1 MTEVLKQA
9 PKGRHTELFDAFDE
23 IRSQEAPLWL
33 HRIRS
38 EAMERFTELG
48 MPVVRELSFPLKED
62 WIYTDLRTI
71 ADTTYHTEPVPA
83 EISEAM
89 ISPYE
94 FGQKDWHKIV
104 IVNGVYS
111 PSLSRISDLPPGAFV
126 GRLADALINH
136 PELVHPY
143 LGRGADF
150 ENNGLTALNTALFRD
165 GLFVYLPRGEI
176 IETPVHVHYLT
187 TSYETPLITQPR
199 TLIVAGDGTKLQVVE
214 SYTGLTEDQ
223 YLTNAVT
230 EISVGRDGQIDHYR
244 INREGLGAAHL
255 SNTQLQLAENGHI
268 STFNMSMGAKL
279 TRNDTNAKLA
289 GEHAVVRMN
298 GLYLVTGDQH
308 VDNHTAID
316 HAMPNCDSYEV
327 YKGIL
332 ADKARGVFNGQ
343 VMVQQDAQE
352 TDAKQLNKNLMLSP
366 DAMIH
371 TKPQLEIY
379 ADRVKCTH
387 GATVG
392 QLDDEQIFYLR
403 TRGLSHE
410 SACHLLTYGFAADLI
425 RRLKIDAVR
434 SALDTLFETT
444 ISDLSAAQSQ
454 TER

>member
-23 IRSQEAPLWL
+23 IRSQEEPLWL

-165 GLFVYLPRGEI
+165 
-176 IETPVHVHYLT
+176 
-187 TSYETPLITQPR
+187 
-199 TLIVAGDGTKLQVVE
+199 
-214 SYTGLTEDQ
+214 
-223 YLTNAVT
+223 
-230 EISVGRDGQIDHYR
+230 
-244 INREGLGAAHL
+244 
-255 SNTQLQLAENGHI
+255 
-268 STFNMSMGAKL
+268 
-279 TRNDTNAKLA
+279 
-289 GEHAVVRMN
+289 
-298 GLYLVTGDQH
+298 
-308 VDNHTAID
+308 
-316 HAMPNCDSYEV
+316 
-327 YKGIL
+327 
-332 ADKARGVFNGQ
+332 
-343 VMVQQDAQE
+343 
-352 TDAKQLNKNLMLSP
+352 
-366 DAMIH
+366 
-371 TKPQLEIY
+371 
-379 ADRVKCTH
+379 
-387 GATVG
+387 
-392 QLDDEQIFYLR
+392 
-403 TRGLSHE
+403 
-410 SACHLLTYGFAADLI
+410 
-425 RRLKIDAVR
+425 
-434 SALDTLFETT
+434 
-444 ISDLSAAQSQ
+444 
-454 TER
+454 